1 MKLTQDQISEFIAEM
16 TRSPKGLQELFSMI
30 MNALMKGER
39 KLWQEEQNE
48 AANGFRPRRIRYKG
62 LEFALKVPRT
72 REGGFYPTLL
82 AVLRDE
88 EDEREKLFTE
98 LYSNGLTTEQIGK
111 IAERIFSRTYSKQ
124 HVSYL
129 VRESTEE
136 VEAWL
141 SRKLSSHYLV
151 LYIDATY
158 VNTRGR
164 EEVSREAYYTML
176 GVLPDGTREVL
187 GIVNHPTEGATNW
200 KTELKS
206 LQERGVEQVDLFVS
220 DALVG
225 IENAVMG
232 AFPSAAHQFCTVH
245 LVREMSSLVSRKEVN
260 ALLEEF
266 HDVLAIDSDS
276 ATSASQYDLFLTFV
290 ERWSKKYPRFK
301 RYNNPRNALYFTYLS
316 YPKAYRRMIYTTNW
330 IERLN
335 RFYKRTLAM
344 RSAMPS
350 ADSVLFLL
358 GHVAMEKTMT
368 TYAYPIVIFRDW
380 KNACLRHKQREM
392 ASESLSLLS

>member
-82 AVLRDE
+82 AILRDE

-158 VNTRGR
+158 VNTR
-164 EEVSREAYYTML
+164 V
-176 GVLPDGTREVL
+176 
-187 GIVNHPTEGATNW
+187 
-200 KTELKS
+200 
-206 LQERGVEQVDLFVS
+206 QE
-220 DALVG
+220 
-225 IENAVMG
+225 
-232 AFPSAAHQFCTVH
+232 
-245 LVREMSSLVSRKEVN
+245 LVSRK
-260 ALLEEF
+260 
-266 HDVLAIDSDS
+266 
-276 ATSASQYDLFLTFV
+276 
-290 ERWSKKYPRFK
+290 
-301 RYNNPRNALYFTYLS
+301 ALYTSEKLRVAQS
-316 YPKAYRRMIYTTNW
+316 GESKIIHTTKNGRR
-330 IERLN
+330 L
-335 RFYKRTLAM
+335 KRQCPLISCFGIRA
-344 RSAMPS
+344 
-350 ADSVLFLL
+350 L
-358 GHVAMEKTMT
+358 
-368 TYAYPIVIFRDW
+368 
-380 KNACLRHKQREM
+380 
-392 ASESLSLLS
+392 

>member
-1 MKLTQDQISEFIAEM
+1 M
-16 TRSPKGLQELFSMI
+16 
-30 MNALMKGER
+30 
-39 KLWQEEQNE
+39 
-48 AANGFRPRRIRYKG
+48 
-62 LEFALKVPRT
+62 
-72 REGGFYPTLL
+72 
-82 AVLRDE
+82 
-88 EDEREKLFTE
+88 
-98 LYSNGLTTEQIGK
+98 
-111 IAERIFSRTYSKQ
+111 
-124 HVSYL
+124 
-129 VRESTEE
+129 
-136 VEAWL
+136 
-141 SRKLSSHYLV
+141 
-151 LYIDATY
+151 
-158 VNTRGR
+158 
-164 EEVSREAYYTML
+164 
-176 GVLPDGTREVL
+176 
-187 GIVNHPTEGATNW
+187 
-200 KTELKS
+200 
-206 LQERGVEQVDLFVS
+206 QERGVEQVDLFVS

-245 LVREMSSLVSRKEVN
+245 LVREMSSLVPRKEVN